1 MNLILSQ
8 LRAAYE
14 ADPGG
19 EETVSALASQF
30 GLETDVVKALL
41 QNESPAYRLRQE
53 ELKAGVDESGNVI
66 PDPVTNPYNEHP
78 ALEIPDEIIRL
89 INASMIETALGSGDE
104 RLKFRAQCRL
114 IDERKGR
121 LDKSK
126 LMPVGNVTIINNHF
140 EQLKRE
146 RELRKARKA
155 IDVSAKTISQP
166 ANPETTPA

>member
-19 EETVSALASQF
+19 EETVRALAGQF
-30 GLETDVVKALL
+30 ALDVDVVKALL

-53 ELKAGVDESGNVI
+53 ELKAGVDENGNVI
-66 PDPVTNPYNEHP
+66 PDPVGNPYNERP
-78 ALEIPDEIIRL
+78 VLEIPDEIVRL
-89 INASMIETALGSGDE
+89 INASMIETALGSPDP
-104 RLKFRAQCRL
+104 RLKYKAQCRI
-114 IDERKGR
+114 IDERMGR
-121 LDKSK
+121 LDKTK

-155 IDVSAKTISQP
+155 VTVDAKVVSQQ
-166 ANPETTPA
+166 ANPETIPA

>member
-19 EETVSALASQF
+19 EETIRGLASQF
-30 GLETDVVKALL
+30 GLEVDVVKALL

-53 ELKAGVDESGNVI
+53 ELKAGLDEQGNII

-140 EQLKRE
+140 EQLKKE

-155 IDVSAKTISQP
+155 VTINATVVEPKT
-166 ANPETTPA
+166 NPETTPA